1 MMGDAKKAFWKGAM
15 GGVLICFLGFLGI
28 FSYQALKNLANDSLT
43 MAAARVV
50 GLPAGFVN
58 GHYLSYAD
66 FQEDLMAVR
75 HFYNFQLSKNPDFV
89 VPPIKEM
96 QKGVWDRMARQV
108 ILKEQAKSADVAVSV
123 QEIDEEF
130 DKLVKDFGSKEEA
143 EKILKETYG
152 WSGAQFK
159 NKVLE
164 PFLLQEKVIRASST
178 LDLEA
183 LYQKS
188 KVWKWIKI

>member
-1 MMGDAKKAFWKGAM
+1 MSFWKGVVTGAL
-15 GGVLICFLGFLGI
+15 VFILGNLCV
-28 FSYQALKNLANDSLT
+28 FSCHALKNLANNPLT
-43 MAAARVV
+43 MTAARIV

-58 GHYLSYAD
+58 GHYLSYTG
-66 FQEDLMAVR
+66 FQEDLAAVR
-75 HFYNFQLSKNPDFV
+75 HFYNFQLSKNPSFT
-89 VPPIKEM
+89 VPPLSEM

-108 ILKEQAKSADVAVSV
+108 ILKEQVKVFNVSV
-123 QEIDEEF
+123 STQEIDDEYG
-130 DKLVKDFGSKEEA
+130 KLVTDLGSKEEA
-143 EKILKETYG
+143 EKTLKETYG
-152 WSGAQFK
+152 WDGAQFK

-164 PFLLQEKVIRASST
+164 PFLLQEKITQASST